1 MYIPVQ
7 ISGRFPDSGIHTGS
21 SLPSYTASDRC
32 CGTIASYSSIT
43 VTRSYRICT
52 CFPFTLWTLQ
62 NDESSEAPVIIYSI
76 VWVVVRIESRLIFY
90 SIAWYKTKRNMF
102 GRALGFVLAA
112 ITMMRNKLWN
122 TSEYPFCI
130 ILSSI
135 YRQAK
140 QVRWKSPH
148 LPAREK
154 RSIPGY

>member
-1 MYIPVQ
+1 MNVKKVLFIIKDQTKFILCKRSFKKRTTNTSWSGMYIPVQ

-76 VWVVVRIESRLIFY
+76 VRVVVRIESRLIFY

-112 ITMMRNKLWN
+112 ITMMRNKL
-122 TSEYPFCI
+122 
-130 ILSSI
+130 
-135 YRQAK
+135 
-140 QVRWKSPH
+140 
-148 LPAREK
+148 
-154 RSIPGY
+154 